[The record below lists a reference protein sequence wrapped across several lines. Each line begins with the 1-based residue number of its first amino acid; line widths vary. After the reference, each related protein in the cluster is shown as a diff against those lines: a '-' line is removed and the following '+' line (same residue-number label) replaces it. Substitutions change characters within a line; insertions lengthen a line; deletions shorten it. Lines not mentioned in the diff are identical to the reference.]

1 MRWIVCIAIC
11 LATVGCSVS
20 TQPESA
26 RTVAAFEVPLS
37 SEADREQFLAIL
49 RGAAAAEGMHVDLES
64 EQDLENDARASPLLE
79 KTLNVAVWRG
89 ANDDELIASAMDQ
102 HDHLGQVWIMFSRG
116 KDRALSRKF
125 RARAMGAIKL
135 RWPDTLSLPIMPTG
149 AIPLHAD
156 LVRMP
161 TGYIIKPSEAHK
173 YQLQEGEKQRQGDPL
188 TGQFTQASAVQN
200 QPTFDETRGAIL
212 EGDAAHE
219 LVEQC
224 GDTIESKHRL
234 SSADIKRLDQE
245 LAPLLAADLKR
256 AGSGA
261 TPHEYY
267 RQYAA
272 GRIGKWDAIFVN
284 GFHESYFSGPFS
296 ATEYATW
303 RRQLVSV
310 DDGGTHYWC
319 AIYSRGIKGHFV
331 RFNKEGGGEGATHVA
346 FHGLG

>member
-11 LATVGCSVS
+11 LATVGCSAS

-37 SEADREQFLAIL
+37 SEADREQFLSIL
-49 RGAAAAEGMHVDLES
+49 RAAAAAAGMHVDIES
-64 EQDLENDARASPLLE
+64 KQDLENAARSSPLLE
-79 KTLNVAVWRG
+79 KTMNAAVWRG
-89 ANDDELIASAMDQ
+89 ANDDEVIASAMDQ

-116 KDRALSRKF
+116 EDPALSSKF
-125 RARAMGAIKL
+125 RERAMHAIEL
-135 RWPDTLSLPIMPTG
+135 RWPGTLSLPIMPTG

-156 LVRMP
+156 LVRTP
-161 TGYIIKPSEAHK
+161 TGYIVKLSESGK
-173 YQLQEGEKQRQGDPL
+173 YQVPESDEQRRGDPL
-188 TGQFTQASAVQN
+188 TGKYARASAVKN
-200 QPTFDETRGAIL
+200 RPTFDETRGVIL
-212 EGDAAHE
+212 EGDAARE

-224 GDTIESKHRL
+224 GGTVEPKNQL
-234 SSADIKRLDQE
+234 SSADIKQLDQE

-256 AGSGA
+256 AGSRA

-284 GFHESYFSGPFS
+284 GFHESYFSGSFS
-296 ATEYATW
+296 TDEHLMW
-303 RRQLVSV
+303 RYQLVSV
-310 DDGGTHYWC
+310 SDGGTHYWC
-319 AIYSRGIKGHFV
+319 AIYSKGIKGHFV
-331 RFNKEGGGEGATHVA
+331 RFKKEGGGEGATLVA